1 MKVRPALE
9 GKGPQS
15 KSKSFCVFD
24 FHPIFQLFFPKMV
37 VISDGH
43 FDISNKNTM
52 LIYIERFGDL
62 KELVLLNIF
71 MVFV

>member
-1 MKVRPALE
+1 MKLRPALE

-24 FHPIFQLFFPKMV
+24 FHPIFQLFYPKMV

-43 FDISNKNTM
+43 FDISNKGTL
-52 LIYIERFGDL
+52 LIYIERFCD
-62 KELVLLNIF
+62 LVLLNIF